1 MPPKRSLARTRQ
13 SKLHFSPASN
23 ASPRPSKST
32 FVVSSDS
39 DDGPS
44 PSRPAK
50 RQRLEQE
57 TERGMKLG
65 MPVSQNKRGM
75 FGSSDN
81 EALISSGSSS
91 ETSEGYSEALAAP
104 SPKKA
109 KKDTKKARKVVISDA
124 GPEIRPKDKKRRA
137 ARKASQSVEDPSK
150 QGTEGEV
157 TVVRRKDKRTRN
169 KASESSQEKEMVRP
183 KRKARGTARPASKTS
198 ESESEGEVTVVQRKS
213 AQRRTKPSADLE
225 EGKTSRS
232 KKASRHAKQPAPAP
246 AALSE
251 DDKDEDEVPTTPRKL
266 TRRRKKAADELSE
279 DEVPRTAQRGRRAK
293 QRDSSAEDSDAEEQN
308 EDSDAEADELKE
320 ELAFLQSSPLGLGS
334 TQNKA
339 KSAREKALEAM
350 KRRRAVN
357 SDPPSSSA
365 ARKKPVVVD
374 SDSGSD
380 SDLEVIPEASE
391 EDSNGE
397 QGSDESEGE
406 EYGTTAQEVL
416 YGNDEDEGF
425 INDDDAPIGVPAEH
439 ALPLH
444 FSSLS
449 NSKPRDLFKYAID
462 WMVQKKI
469 NPAFNSEDEIYEMS
483 FRKLDDEV
491 NGLAGS
497 KYHSSV
503 WTAEFTRAIKARPEI
518 VINDIDP
525 RTRAVMEPHCEACNR
540 RSHPATFEL
549 SFTGQPY
556 QKETLEPLAV
566 NASDSDSESDSD
578 SSAVSST
585 GSEEALN
592 GEKPTY
598 DAQGERIPPE
608 SKAFTLGSTCK
619 ANAQVAHTLYHW
631 RYHLNSWVV
640 DYLVRQGHCTPEEL
654 VRRDKLSQRKRQKIA
669 NKIADEMD
677 TNGEIKKLY
686 RMYKDQVN
694 FALEAENEYRKGWGR
709 RG

>member
-1 MPPKRSLARTRQ
+1 
-13 SKLHFSPASN
+13 
-23 ASPRPSKST
+23 
-32 FVVSSDS
+32 
-39 DDGPS
+39 
-44 PSRPAK
+44 
-50 RQRLEQE
+50 
-57 TERGMKLG
+57 MKLG
-65 MPVSQNKRGM
+65 MPVSQNNRGM

-81 EALISSGSSS
+81 EILISSGSSS
-91 ETSEGYSEALAAP
+91 ETSEGYGEMHAVP

-109 KKDTKKARKVVISDA
+109 KKAIKKATKKAKKVVISDGEA
-124 GPEIRPKDKKRRA
+124 EKRSKDKKRPA
-137 ARKASQSVEDPSK
+137 ARLTPEDPSD
-150 QGTEGEV
+150 QDTEGEV
-157 TVVRRKDKRTRN
+157 TFIRRKDKQKRN
-169 KASESSQEKEMVRP
+169 KTLESSEEEQTVRP
-183 KRKARGTARPASKTS
+183 KRKGRGTAPQAPQMW

-213 AQRRTKPSADLE
+213 GGRRTKSSADLE

-232 KKASRHAKQPAPAP
+232 NKASRRAKQPAPAP
-246 AALSE
+246 VDLSE
-251 DDKDEDEVPTTPRKL
+251 DDDEDEVLATPRKL
-266 TRRRKKAADELSE
+266 TRRRKRVADESSE
-279 DEVPRTAQRGRRAK
+279 DEGPRTAQKGRRGS
-293 QRDSSAEDSDAEEQN
+293 QRIFTPEDSDAEEQGV
-308 EDSDAEADELKE
+308 ESGAEADELKE
-320 ELAFLQSSPLGLGS
+320 ELAFLQSSPLGLSS

-339 KSAREKALEAM
+339 RSAREKALEAM
-350 KRRRAVN
+350 KKRRAVN
-357 SDPPSSSA
+357 SDLPSSSS
-365 ARKKPVVVD
+365 ARRKPVVVD
-374 SDSGSD
+374 SDS
-380 SDLEVIPEASE
+380 DLEIIPE
-391 EDSNGE
+391 EDSDGE
-397 QGSDESEGE
+397 QGSDESDEE
-406 EYGTTAQEVL
+406 EYGTTAHQVL
-416 YGNDEDEGF
+416 FSNSEDEEDF

-439 ALPLH
+439 ALPLQ

-469 NPAFNSEDEIYEMS
+469 NPAFNSDDEMYELS

-525 RTRAVMEPHCEACNR
+525 RTRAVMDPHCEACNR

-556 QKETLEPLAV
+556 HKETLEPLAI
-566 NASDSDSESDSD
+566 NASDSESDSD
-578 SSAVSST
+578 SSAVSSAS
-585 GSEEALN
+585 SEVALN

-631 RYHLNSWVV
+631 RYHLNSWVI

-654 VRRDKLSQRKRQKIA
+654 VHRDKLSQRKRQKIA
-669 NKIADEMD
+669 NKIVDEMESI
-677 TNGEIKKLY
+677 GEIKKLY

-694 FALEAENEYRKGWGR
+694 FALEADNEYRKGWGR
-709 RG
+709 RR